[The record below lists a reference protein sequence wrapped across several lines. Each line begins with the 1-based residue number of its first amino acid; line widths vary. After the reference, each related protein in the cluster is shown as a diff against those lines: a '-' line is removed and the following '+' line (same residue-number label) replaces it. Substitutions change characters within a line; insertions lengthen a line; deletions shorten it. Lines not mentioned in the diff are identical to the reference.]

1 VLQGHAELGGLLVN
15 IFEWTTIFTADCA
28 SIIFFSLQDGGIH
41 MVKTAQKHTVI
52 DVGKM
57 GAACGMNHMII
68 VIS

>member
-1 VLQGHAELGGLLVN
+1 MLAQSAVKIVVLSKML
-15 IFEWTTIFTADCA
+15 T
-28 SIIFFSLQDGGIH
+28 DGGIH